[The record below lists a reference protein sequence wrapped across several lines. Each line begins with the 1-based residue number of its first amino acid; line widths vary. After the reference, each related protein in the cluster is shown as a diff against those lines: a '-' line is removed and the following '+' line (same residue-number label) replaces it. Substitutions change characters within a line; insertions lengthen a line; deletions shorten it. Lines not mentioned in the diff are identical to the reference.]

1 MTSDTS
7 VPLGESSADP
17 APITTNTFVGT
28 ASGNDDPPAPIKGLR
43 RLMVWIIPANLG
55 IYLIWGALPGI
66 LLPQQITQLFGEQDK
81 VANLAIAATIG
92 AFAAMIAQPIA
103 GQISDRTRSRFG
115 RRAPWIVIGSLAGG
129 LSLVGLAFANS
140 LVGVVIAWTLV
151 QISYN
156 FAQGPLT
163 AIMPDRVPLKRRGTF
178 AALSGI
184 GLMVGALGGQIV
196 GSLFFNSLTVGYI
209 FFAVFSLAVLS
220 LFVLANPDYSSARL
234 EREPFTLVDF
244 LKTFWV
250 NPVAHPDFFWA
261 FTGRLLLYTGYF
273 AVTGFQLF
281 LLTDYFHVAHP
292 EQLIPLLGLLSLVGI
307 IVSTVVSG
315 PLSDRF
321 GRRKPFVFASAAV
334 VSLAFLLPW
343 VWPDVTAWIIMTI
356 ISGFGFG
363 MFQAVDTALMS
374 EVLPSAK
381 SFAKDLGVVNIAATL
396 PQTLAPGV
404 AGAIVLAF
412 GYSALFPI
420 AIVLGIL
427 GALAVWPIK
436 ATR

>member
-1 MTSDTS
+1 M
-7 VPLGESSADP
+7 
-17 APITTNTFVGT
+17 
-28 ASGNDDPPAPIKGLR
+28 
-43 RLMVWIIPANLG
+43 
-55 IYLIWGALPGI
+55 
-66 LLPQQITQLFGEQDK
+66 
-81 VANLAIAATIG
+81 ATIG
-92 AFAAMIAQPIA
+92 AFAAMVAQPIA
-103 GQISDRTRSRFG
+103 GQVSDRTRSRFG
-115 RRAPWIVIGSLAGG
+115 RRAPWIVIGALAGG
-129 LSLVGLAFANS
+129 LSLIGLAFANS
-140 LVGVVIAWTLV
+140 LVGVIIAWTLV
-151 QISYN
+151 QVCFN

-163 AIMPDRVPLKRRGTF
+163 AVMPDRVALNRRGTF

-184 GLMVGALGGQIV
+184 GLMVGALGGSIV
-196 GSLFFNSLTVGYI
+196 GSLFFNSIAVGYV
-209 FFAVFSLAVLS
+209 FFAVFSVVVLT
-220 LFVLANPDYSSARL
+220 LFVLANPDYSSSRMQ
-234 EREPFTLVDF
+234 REPFTLVDF

-250 NPVAHPDFFWA
+250 NPVRHPDFFWA

-281 LLTDYFHVAHP
+281 LLTDYFHVGHP

-307 IVSTVVSG
+307 IVSTVIAG
-315 PLSDRF
+315 PLSDRV
-321 GRRKPFVFASAAV
+321 GRRKPFVFASAIV
-334 VSLAFLLPW
+334 VSLGFLLPW
-343 VWPDVTAWIIMTI
+343 MWQDVTAWIVMTI
-356 ISGFGFG
+356 IAGFGFG

-396 PQTLAPGV
+396 PQTLAPGI

-412 GYSALFPI
+412 GYAALFPI